1 MYDNEFKTK
10 GNKIQ
15 TKDKIEPQHTQSF
28 IKPVFPR
35 HYKLPCF
42 PFYQTAFP
50 VVQPLA
56 LLNLDQHLEISAVS
70 RKKQMTALI
79 LSCWKSQRGV
89 TSSSHQISTY
99 FREKNDFFLKM
110 THWEKIFDWSPYR
123 TPYGYKFFRE
133 ASENSWHSQS
143 HLWFPYKIQSNP
155 ALCTATSYGHLVIMD
170 TSMAFLWCPY

>member
-1 MYDNEFKTK
+1 MVMYDNEFKTK

-70 RKKQMTALI
+70 REKQMTELI
-79 LSCWKSQRGV
+79 LLCWKSQHGV

-99 FREKNDFFLKM
+99 FKK
-110 THWEKIFDWSPYR
+110 K
-123 TPYGYKFFRE
+123 
-133 ASENSWHSQS
+133 
-143 HLWFPYKIQSNP
+143 
-155 ALCTATSYGHLVIMD
+155 
-170 TSMAFLWCPY
+170 